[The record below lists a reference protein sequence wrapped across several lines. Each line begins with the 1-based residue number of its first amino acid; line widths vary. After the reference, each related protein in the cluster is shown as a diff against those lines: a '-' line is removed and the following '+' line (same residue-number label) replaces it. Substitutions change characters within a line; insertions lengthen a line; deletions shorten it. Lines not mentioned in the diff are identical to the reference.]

1 MKMGRRIRPSVCNQ
15 NKPKH
20 QGSLVLALMIVMALG
35 SIIPLAALVST
46 HQYQRFHYQQCS
58 QLARLQVKET
68 AHEVWRRLRQ
78 WGTDHA
84 LALAC
89 KDGHWCFYDTH
100 QEEIRELGTLDD
112 EFAMGAVVVKPLL
125 SPTPIPLSCFQ
136 SDGLR
141 PSLTEAI
148 QKGFP
153 CFTNQQQDLINQKW
167 LALITEDVLPA
178 DLFLPILSQCYLTD
192 FSLWNPY
199 DRPIKGLVSATLAFN
214 TAVDADGIIASAGTE
229 DFVLPI
235 DLKAGASILVEVV
248 DDRKLLRVELRDVY
262 NNCFGLESM
271 MYLMSYDDG
280 SDLFHQYEAFEEAI
294 AIHDTI
300 AHTTQNWV
308 QRLNACCFFDPK
320 RPYAKIGHAEECELN
335 AFVWNET
342 VANPDALPF
351 FINGD
356 SEQLYQQLQRLLG
369 DQVSADR
376 LQAAVGALMAHQPY
390 PNGYAFIQQVSA
402 LPALKP
408 FLHVFEAL
416 TARCELFQIESVK
429 TIGHRQYSYTLVV
442 QRDPVNLKWFIVSK
456 NFCER
461 PVDAKN

>member
-1 MKMGRRIRPSVCNQ
+1 MKMGCRIRPSVRKQ
-15 NKPKH
+15 NKRKH
-20 QGSLVLALMIVMALG
+20 QGSLILALMIVMALG

-46 HQYQRFHYQQCS
+46 HQYQRIHYQQRS

-68 AHEVWRRLRQ
+68 VHEVWRRLRQ
-78 WGTDHA
+78 WGTNHA

-89 KDGHWCFYDTH
+89 KDGQWYFYDTH
-100 QEEIRELGTLDD
+100 QEAIRELGTLDD

-153 CFTNQQQDLINQKW
+153 CFTNQQQDLIRKKW
-167 LALITEDVLPA
+167 LALITEDILPA
-178 DLFLPILSQCYLTD
+178 DLFLPILSECYLTD

-214 TAVDADGIIASAGTE
+214 TAVDADGIIAFAGTE
-229 DFVLPI
+229 DLTLPI
-235 DLKAGASILVEVV
+235 ELAAGASIMEEVM
-248 DDRKLLRVELRDVY
+248 DNRQLLRVELRDVY
-262 NNCFGLESM
+262 NNSFGIDSM
-271 MYLMSYDDG
+271 LYLISYDDG
-280 SDLFHQYEAFEEAI
+280 SDLFNQYEAFEEAI

-376 LQAAVGALMAHQPY
+376 LQTAVGELMAHQPY

-429 TIGHRQYSYTLVV
+429 TVGDRQYGYTLVV
-442 QRDPVNLKWFIVSK
+442 QRDPVSFKWSIVSK

-461 PVDAKN
+461 PVDAKD

>member
-1 MKMGRRIRPSVCNQ
+1 MGHRIRPIVRNQ
-15 NKPKH
+15 NKLNH

-46 HQYQRFHYQQCS
+46 HQYRRFHDQQRS

-68 AHEVWRRLRQ
+68 AHEVWDRLRQ
-78 WGTDHA
+78 WGTDPA

-89 KDGHWCFYDTH
+89 KDGQWRFYDT
-100 QEEIRELGTLDD
+100 QKEAIRELGTLDD
-112 EFAMGAVVVKPLL
+112 EFTNGFVVVKPLL

-153 CFTNQQQDLINQKW
+153 CFTNQQQALMSQKW
-167 LALITEDVLPA
+167 LALTTEDVLPA
-178 DLFLPILSQCYLTD
+178 DLFLPILSECYLTD

-214 TAVDADGIIASAGTE
+214 IGVDADGVIYPDGTE
-229 DFVLPI
+229 NVALPI
-235 DLKAGASILVEVV
+235 ELAAGASIMEDVM
-248 DDRKLLRVELRDVY
+248 DNRQLLRVELRDAY
-262 NNCFGLESM
+262 HNCFGLESLL
-271 MYLMSYDDG
+271 YLLTYDDR
-280 SDLFHQYEAFEEAI
+280 SDLFYQYEPFGEAMS
-294 AIHDTI
+294 IHDTI
-300 AHTTQNWV
+300 AHPTKNWV

-369 DQVSADR
+369 EQVSADG
-376 LQAAVGALMAHQPY
+376 LQAAVGELIAHQPY

-402 LPALKP
+402 LQALKP

-429 TIGHRQYSYTLVV
+429 TVGDRRYSYTLVV
-442 QRDPVNLKWFIVSK
+442 QRDPVSLKWSIVSK

-461 PVDAKN
+461 PRDAKD